1 MRKTHLSVPMAL
13 VMHATSAPAQISAQ
27 SHLMNKAEFELFLHD
42 LDRDTVQWINVAS
55 EVDIS
60 SLKDLPYRKGEL
72 IEKTKQSL
80 NKTLSALQTD
90 VSDLR
95 KTVTL
100 TNEFILLEVAQVIDR
115 QINVGEIH

>member
-60 SLKDLPYRKGEL
+60 SLKDSLPEGRVKRE
-72 IEKTKQSL
+72 
-80 NKTLSALQTD
+80 NKA
-90 VSDLR
+90 VSQQNTFSTADGR
-95 KTVTL
+95 
-100 TNEFILLEVAQVIDR
+100 
-115 QINVGEIH
+115 

>member
-1 MRKTHLSVPMAL
+1 MAL
-13 VMHATSAPAQISAQ
+13 VMHATAPAQISAQ

-42 LDRDTVQWINVAS
+42 LDRDTVVQWINVAS

-100 TNEFILLEVAQVIDR
+100 TNEFILLR
-115 QINVGEIH
+115 T